1 MDETE
6 LKVDRL
12 KFFLIPML
20 GALLILILL
29 FIQPFIREYR
39 QDKIF
44 DEYNT
49 EMDKLHLEFQM
60 NEGEN

>member
-20 GALLILILL
+20 GLLLMLITLFARPLIL
-29 FIQPFIREYR
+29 EYR
-39 QDKIF
+39 CDKIF
-44 DEYNT
+44 EEYDS
-49 EMDKLHLEFQM
+49 EMDKLHKEFP
-60 NEGEN
+60 ND

>member
-29 FIQPFIREYR
+29 FVHPLIREYR
-39 QDKIF
+39 HDKIF
-44 DEYNT
+44 DEYNI
-49 EMDKLHLEFQM
+49 EMDKLHKEFP
-60 NEGEN
+60 ND